1 MGEKD
6 KYLSTYNS
14 SMITS
19 LMTVKNNEP
28 LKEKFKMGA
37 FGYELTGASAC
48 GILKTS
54 TRKLIDFC
62 LSKLYENG
70 SGLTVVSI
78 KEYAELCGRSGT
90 RKALENLRRSLIDD
104 LDFIASIRFC
114 LDKKGKKEPLGSYW
128 TCAIFQSCKLERG
141 KIYIRFSEDAV
152 NAFKGNPK
160 MELSTGLMKLD
171 GRNRLDYIIGRTFDE
186 RRSNKKNR
194 ENGTS
199 DIVSVKTL
207 LKRCRYNLQKHD
219 NNRYAKHRIIEPIEA
234 ALNNLSDVYT
244 WEYCNAK
251 KEPLR
256 EDQNPHS
263 FDEFQTLYIHFE
275 HR

>member
-1 MGEKD
+1 MEEKN

-19 LMTVKNNEP
+19 LMTVKSNEP
-28 LKEKFKMGA
+28 IKKGFKIGS
-37 FGYELTGASAC
+37 FTYELIGASAC
-48 GILKTS
+48 GTFKTS

-78 KEYAELCGRSGT
+78 NEYAELCGRSGT
-90 RKALENLRRSLIDD
+90 RKTLELMRQSLIE
-104 LDFIASIRFC
+104 DFNFLTSLRISW
-114 LDKKGKKEPLGSYW
+114 KKKSKKETFG
-128 TCAIFQSCKLERG
+128 TCVIFQSCKFKRG

-160 MELSTGLMKLD
+160 MELSAGLMKLD

-199 DIVSVKTL
+199 DIISVKTL
-207 LKRCRYNLQKHD
+207 LKRCKFNLVTLD
-219 NNRYAKHRIIEPIEA
+219 GNRYAKQRIIEPIEA
-234 ALNNLSDVYT
+234 ALNNLFDVYA

-251 KEPLR
+251 KAPLR
-256 EDQNPHS
+256 EDQKPHS
-263 FDEFQTLYIHFE
+263 FNEFQTLYIHFE

>member
-19 LMTVKNNEP
+19 LMTVKNNKPIKVGFKIGTFSYEP
-28 LKEKFKMGA
+28 
-37 FGYELTGASAC
+37 TGASAC
-48 GILKTS
+48 GTLKTS
-54 TRKLIDFC
+54 TKKLIDFC

-90 RKALENLRRSLIDD
+90 RKSLELMRQSLVE
-104 LDFIASIRFC
+104 DFNFLKSLKFYW
-114 LDKKGKKEPLGSYW
+114 KKKSKKETEV
-128 TCAIFQSCKLERG
+128 TCVIFQFCGLERG
-141 KIYIRFSEDAV
+141 KIYIRFPEDAV

-199 DIVSVKTL
+199 DIISVKSL

-219 NNRYAKHRIIEPIEA
+219 NNRYAKHRIIEPFEA